1 MRRKTEKKMI
11 VVIGASRLG
20 AQIASMSSED
30 GIYTAIVDSDASSFN
45 KVSGNYS
52 GDKILGDAQ
61 ETSVLEK
68 AHIREAK
75 EAVVATGDDD
85 TNIFIAC
92 LITTLY
98 SVPNVIVRLRDERKA
113 ALLSDP
119 RIQVISTSML
129 SLNAYKAIK
138 ATEE

>member
-1 MRRKTEKKMI
+1 MI

-30 GIYTAIVDSDASSFN
+30 GIYTAIVDNNPLAFN
-45 KVSGNYS
+45 KLANSYS

-61 ETSVLEK
+61 ETQTLEK

-75 EAVVATGDDD
+75 EAVITTDDDD

-92 LITTLY
+92 LISTIY
-98 SVPNVIVRLRDERKA
+98 GVPNVIVRLRDERKA
-113 ALLSDP
+113 DLLKDP
-119 RIQVISTSML
+119 SIQVISTSML
-129 SLNAYKAIK
+129 SLNAYKAIR